1 MLTEQN
7 AKVAAS
13 VLVVLFVSHYAFQ
26 FWLHGNTTCQ
36 DLLTDGIYHSDGKWQ
51 PLTCMVHQYRREETA
66 YCLRKK
72 RIVLIGDSR
81 IRQIY
86 DGLLEF
92 HGIQQEVAEKHS
104 NKKYELKE
112 ENAIIEFLWNP
123 EVDQSTIDVYKK
135 LLEDDQHPPSLVIH
149 GAAAWTIKLNY
160 ASLDAL
166 AGYKGNLTKLAGI
179 MQPMAQSSPIIWM
192 MQVPVKREKFD
203 DSRYMITNE
212 VIESYNQAAAS
223 ALKTSG
229 VNLWYS
235 AEVIT
240 REYPGDEEEIDD
252 GLHVATGILNE
263 YLQVLFNWYCNGPTQ
278 PKSTTCC
285 MDSRPKPNITQ
296 ISCFLFFLACSI
308 ASAYYYIAIKTQ
320 KPPASQ
326 SEDKSDSVEPNGTKM
341 EVVVEPSDSAGKETA
356 EALAALENNFK
367 LFWSLTKFGFIM
379 GYFYL
384 CDRTD
389 IFPRV
394 NKHFNILHF
403 AVPLLAFLVYGVW
416 DRKKVKR
423 PDILNVDQT
432 TEWKGWMQLII
443 LVYHFTGASKKIP
456 IYMQLRDIVAAYFFL
471 SGFGQFFV
479 SWSKEKFGLLR
490 VCEVLPIYHYAR
502 GGPAAYVF
510 LTAYGQYYSSWE
522 RGMMGMLRFCTV
534 VFRYNFFVFF
544 LCLVMDRQYQLYY
557 FVPLIT
563 FWYFVI
569 YITMAMIPR
578 ATKAKAEEDNKYYY
592 IMIVKLLVL
601 LAVIFVLAFSRT
613 LFDLIFDIPPT
624 NELFR
629 WPGTNLYEWWFR
641 WQLDRYVVP
650 FGMAF
655 SFLLLTSKAKGW
667 IDDSHAGDIFSR
679 KLSIFITLSGLTLH
693 AIHIGRAFFC
703 TDKPSC
709 NRIHVYI
716 SFIPILSVVLFRNAL
731 GALRTYYSV
740 FFAWVGAMSLEL
752 FVGQYH
758 VWLAEDTA
766 GVLNLVPGYPLI
778 NVTVTSFIFICVA
791 LEVRDISGVVTV
803 AVIPRADKADPSK
816 ANRSMLKRLSVF
828 MVLLLI
834 LYLYKLSR
842 YM

>member
-1 MLTEQN
+1 MQ
-7 AKVAAS
+7 
-13 VLVVLFVSHYAFQ
+13 
-26 FWLHGNTTCQ
+26 
-36 DLLTDGIYHSDGKWQ
+36 
-51 PLTCMVHQYRREETA
+51 
-66 YCLRKK
+66 
-72 RIVLIGDSR
+72 
-81 IRQIY
+81 
-86 DGLLEF
+86 
-92 HGIQQEVAEKHS
+92 HS

-112 ENAIIEFLWNP
+112 ENTIIEFLWNP

-203 DSRYMITNE
+203 DRRYMITNDQ
-212 VIESYNQAAAS
+212 IESYNQAAAS

-240 REYPGDEEEIDD
+240 REYPGDEEEVDD
-252 GLHVATGILNE
+252 GLHVAAGIINE
-263 YLQVLFNWYCNGPTQ
+263 YLQVLFNWYCNGPIQ

-285 MDSRPKPNITQ
+285 MDSRPNPNITQ
-296 ISCFLFFLACSI
+296 ISCFLFFLGCSI

-320 KPPASQ
+320 KTPASQ
-326 SEDKSDSVEPNGTKM
+326 SEDKSDSVEPNGPKM

-356 EALAALENNFK
+356 ETLAALENNFK

-423 PDILNVDQT
+423 PDILNVEQT

-443 LVYHFTGASKKIP
+443 LVYHFTGASKVKLK
-456 IYMQLRDIVAAYFFL
+456 MAALTPKHSGNVTLFL
-471 SGFGQFFV
+471 SLNTENAVNVIKYRSTCSCVTLSLPISSCLASASFLYRE
-479 SWSKEKFGLLR
+479 SKEKFGLLR
-490 VCEVLPIYHYAR
+490 VCE
-502 GGPAAYVF
+502 
-510 LTAYGQYYSSWE
+510 
-522 RGMMGMLRFCTV
+522 V

-766 GVLNLVPGYPLI
+766 GVLNLVPGYPLV
-778 NVTVTSFIFICVA
+778 NVAVTSFIFICVA
-791 LEVRDISGVVTV
+791 LEVKSISSVVTV
-803 AVIPRADKADPSK
+803 AVIPRPDKADPSK

-834 LYLYKLSR
+834 LYLYKLTR
-842 YM
+842 WM